1 MHGTSSL
8 KYHPEVAAPAGS
20 LCSDLVSTLRLDL
33 NLQNQ
38 IHISN
43 NSEGVILLWILKE
56 DKREIFLKIT

>member
-8 KYHPEVAAPAGS
+8 KYHPEAPAGS